1 VVNPPT
7 GEIGSVE
14 ALPGWNALAASTAE
28 QNQPSTEPAAW
39 KGARRVAT
47 VDRMRV
53 DSQVESLCL
62 AVTMPVLRM
71 EWTLNPNGARDEVV
85 QQISTDLGIPIK
97 GSTGPA
103 PRSRRRFKHRDHMEH
118 ALLALWYG
126 HMFFEQVPDV
136 ENFDLATDGWRLRK
150 LAPRMPSSIQTI
162 HIAKD
167 GGLEGITQVGHHV
180 TSQQRTGLSFGWNSK
195 PQMPVT
201 SLAAYVWKREGAD
214 WYGRSML
221 RSLYRD
227 WLLKDRALRVDALK
241 NERFGLGI
249 PTATAPPGGDPA
261 QYAKLAQAVR
271 ASENGGVGL
280 DHGGSIGI
288 EGIRG
293 TLPDVMASI
302 RYYDESMAKTFMAMV
317 IQLGQTQTGSRA
329 LGETFADFF
338 KMLVEAVA
346 SWYADTTNEHVI
358 NDMVDWNW
366 SEDEQAPLLEW
377 AYAQGEEALTM
388 SDLTDLVDK
397 GVITMDA
404 ETERAIRQRTRL
416 PPLPAKDDDLLEV
429 ASSPFSNVGLP
440 ALVEVGILSPDDAR
454 QLLGVSG
461 PAPTPA
467 EIQAFVAAK
476 RPDLDRGGIRAALA
490 SGGKSFAARKQTA
503 TSTTLGHRQPNAI
516 EIKAATDFE
525 VLQTNWQSATG
536 DLVKDWRAQVQTKQI
551 DALVELVKEA
561 VDAGDLVALSQLQ
574 APVLGADLLKARML
588 ELAEDA
594 IVGAKEEALAQ
605 GVKIGTINVADTVE
619 PLLAGRAD
627 ASANLLSRGLAD
639 SASRQATNLG
649 AGLAAQEVADA
660 VREHLVGL
668 TDAYLEDM
676 LGGAMT
682 QAQNSGRKAVFAEE
696 PSTLYASELLD
707 ENTCTRC
714 TAKDGEEFDD
724 MADAEQS
731 YPTGGFR
738 DCLGGSRCRG
748 TLVAI
753 YDEAEES

>member
-1 VVNPPT
+1 VVNAPT
-7 GEIGSVE
+7 GEIGSVQ
-14 ALPGWNALAASTAE
+14 ALPGWNALAATTAE
-28 QNQPSTEPAAW
+28 QNQPATEPLAW
-39 KGARRVAT
+39 KGIRRVST
-47 VDRMRV
+47 VDKMRV

-85 QQISTDLGIPIK
+85 QQISTDLGIPIQ
-97 GSTGPA
+97 GATGPA
-103 PRSRRRFKHRDHMEH
+103 ARSQRRFKHRDHMEH

-126 HMFFEQVPDV
+126 HIFFEQVPDT

-167 GGLEGITQVGHHV
+167 GGLDGITQIGHHV

-195 PQMPVT
+195 PQIPVT
-201 SLAAYVWKREGAD
+201 SLAGYVWKREGAD
-214 WYGRSML
+214 WYGRSLL
-221 RSLYRD
+221 RPLYRD

-249 PTATAPPGGDPA
+249 PVGTAPPGGDPA
-261 QYAKLAQAVR
+261 QYAKLAQAAR
-271 ASENGGVGL
+271 ASEFGGVGVE
-280 DHGGSIGI
+280 HGGSVGV

-293 TLPDVMASI
+293 TLPDVLGSV
-302 RYYDESMAKTFMAMV
+302 RYYDESMAKAFMAMV
-317 IQLGQTQTGSRA
+317 VQLGQTSTGSRA
-329 LGETFADFF
+329 LGETFSDYF

-366 SEDEQAPLLEW
+366 SEEEQAPLLQW
-377 AYAQGEEALTM
+377 AYAQGEESLTM
-388 SDLTDLVDK
+388 TELTQLVDK

-404 ETERAIRQRTRL
+404 DTERAVRHRARL
-416 PPLPAKDDDLLEV
+416 PPLPAKDDDALEV

-440 ALVEVGILSPDDAR
+440 ALVQVGILSPDDAR
-454 QLLGVSG
+454 QLLGVAG

-467 EIQAFVAAK
+467 EIKAFVAAK
-476 RPDLDRGGIRAALA
+476 RPDLERGEIRAALA
-490 SGGKSFAARKQTA
+490 AGGTSFAARKQTA
-503 TSTTLGHRQPNAI
+503 TSPTLGHRQPNAI
-516 EIKAATDFE
+516 EVRAATDFE
-525 VLQTNWQSATG
+525 VLQTNWQGATG
-536 DLVKDWRAQVQTKQI
+536 DLVADWRTQVQAKQI

-574 APVLGADLLKARML
+574 APVLGADLIQARMMD
-588 ELAEDA
+588 LAEDA

-605 GVKIGTINVADTVE
+605 GVKIGTVNIAETVE

-627 ASANLLSRGLAD
+627 ATANLLSRGLAD
-639 SASRQATNLG
+639 SASRQAINL

-668 TDAYLEDM
+668 TDAYLQDM

-682 QAQNSGRKAVFAEE
+682 QAQNTGRKAVFKEE
-696 PSTLYASELLD
+696 PSTIYSSELLD
-707 ENTCTRC
+707 ENTCPRC
-714 TAKDGEEFDD
+714 TSKDGEKFDD
-724 MADAEQS
+724 LADAEES
-731 YPTGGFR
+731 YPTGGYR
-738 DCLGGSRCRG
+738 YCLGGPRCRG